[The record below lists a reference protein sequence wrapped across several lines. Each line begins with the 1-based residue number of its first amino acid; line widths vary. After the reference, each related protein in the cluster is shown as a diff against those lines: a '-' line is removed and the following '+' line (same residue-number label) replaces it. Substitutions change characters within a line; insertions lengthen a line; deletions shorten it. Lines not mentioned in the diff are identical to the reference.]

1 MSTYWNAYPNFVHN
15 PAAPLHQEFK
25 LLAAHCGWGVRS
37 TQYKTEWARCA
48 REEFGYQF
56 GRDDNRLA
64 GWQAMCVLV
73 GMEDVDVP
81 DSITRCKQALRNK
94 VWVNIYDLIDAKRT
108 GRPVKKHASGDALR
122 KYTKKTKKIFP
133 KAAAK
138 GNPFL
143 KVLLVEMFL

>member
-37 TQYKTEWARCA
+37 AQYRTEWARCA

-64 GWQAMCVLV
+64 GVA
-73 GMEDVDVP
+73 GD
-81 DSITRCKQALRNK
+81 ALRNK

-108 GRPVKKHASGDALR
+108 GRPVKKHASADALR

-133 KAAAK
+133 KASAK

-143 KVLLVEMFL
+143 KVLLVELFL